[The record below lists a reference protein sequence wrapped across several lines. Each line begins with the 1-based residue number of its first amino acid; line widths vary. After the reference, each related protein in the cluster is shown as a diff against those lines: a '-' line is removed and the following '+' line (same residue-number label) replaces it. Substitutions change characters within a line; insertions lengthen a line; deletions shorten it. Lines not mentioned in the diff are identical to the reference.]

1 MQHSRMSHRLLLPA
15 IAVVVAQA
23 TAFAQN
29 QKLEIV
35 KLAENVYAGVYS
47 EIRMDPV
54 EGNSLIVV
62 GGDGV
67 LVLDSGRTPDSARA
81 MMAEI
86 RKLTDK
92 PVRFLVNSHWHDDHI
107 FGNQAYQEAF
117 PDVRIIAHRNT
128 REDMQQQVV
137 PSLTKYG
144 VEYWQKMAAGLEG
157 RLAKGV
163 RSDGTPLTDQQRT
176 QLKEQLRTLNAFIP
190 KLPSLRVVLPAV
202 TIDGTMSVYQQERE
216 IQLMHPGLGNT
227 RGDLAVY
234 LPKERILATGDL
246 LVHPVPFA
254 YGSFISEWI
263 ESLKKLRR
271 LDVKT
276 IVPGHGPLMHGPEYL
291 DEVIKLLET
300 LVGQVN
306 DAVKRGLTLEETRKA
321 VNLDAFRQG
330 LAGDDPVRGGVF
342 ADSIM
347 REAVERA
354 YKAAKGE
361 LNR

>member
-1 MQHSRMSHRLLLPA
+1 MSHRSLPA
-15 IAVVVAQA
+15 AVIIIVAQF
-23 TAFAQN
+23 TALAQN
-29 QKLEIV
+29 QKLEVV
-35 KLAENVYAGVYS
+35 KLAEGVYAGVYS
-47 EIRMDPV
+47 EFRMDPV

-62 GGDGV
+62 GADGV
-67 LVLDSGRTPDSARA
+67 LVLDSGRTPDSART
-81 MMAEI
+81 MMSEI

-92 PVRFLVNSHWHDDHI
+92 PIRFVVNSHWHDDHI

-137 PSLTKYG
+137 PGLTKYG
-144 VEYWQKMAAGLEG
+144 VEYWKKMAAGFEG
-157 RLAKGV
+157 QLAKGA

-176 QLKEQLRTLNAFIP
+176 RLAEQIRTLNEFIP
-190 KLPSLRVVLPAV
+190 KLPSLRVVLPTV
-202 TIDGTMSVYQQERE
+202 TIDGTMSVYQQDRE
-216 IQLMHPGLGNT
+216 VQIIHPGLGNT

-234 LPKERILATGDL
+234 LPKEGILATGDL

-254 YGSFISEWI
+254 YGSFIPEWI

-271 LDVKT
+271 LEAKT

-291 DEVIKLLET
+291 DDVVELLES
-300 LVGQVN
+300 LVTQVN
-306 DAVKRGLTLEETRKA
+306 DAVKRGVTLEDTKKA
-321 VNLDAFRQG
+321 INLESFRQR
-330 LAGDDPVRGGVF
+330 LAGDDPVRKGVF
-342 ADSIM
+342 ADSIL

-361 LNR
+361 IK